1 MRHARPPLSDERY
14 LAGDASYR
22 RYARARTPEGN
33 TVILVRYPRDRP
45 GEFRRDLEVRRW
57 LAEKGLR
64 VPDLL
69 WVDAE
74 EREAVLEDFGPHD
87 AARVLA
93 ALGPEERLVQVLDLV
108 RPLEV
113 LSRLDPAELPPWNV
127 PLSGSRL
134 REELIPFGTWFAG
147 ELIGRRLSPASEDWL
162 GTLVRWVDRHPK
174 RVCHRDYHL
183 NNLFFLPEGDVGIID
198 FQDVLVGPDTYDAS
212 SFLGD
217 RDLPTLLAPRE
228 RARWLEAWAEATA
241 ADPGWE
247 GRAAETEAHR
257 GLKVLGT
264 FARLALSRGERRYL
278 QWVPPLAARMAPLV
292 ESLGA
297 PAEMVELLLDCP
309 LEGLDHVG

>member
-1 MRHARPPLSDERY
+1 MRHSRPRLSDERH

-22 RYARARTPEGN
+22 RYSRVRMGEGS
-33 TVILVRYPRDRP
+33 TAILVRYPPDRLE
-45 GEFRRDLEVRRW
+45 EFTRDLEVRRW
-57 LAEKGLR
+57 LWEKGLR

-69 WVDAE
+69 WVDP
-74 EREAVLEDFGPHD
+74 ERGEAVLEDFGSHD

-93 ALGPEERLVQVLDLV
+93 SLDPEQRAGRTLDLV

-113 LSRLDPAELPPWNV
+113 LARLDPAELPPWNV
-127 PLSGSRL
+127 PLSGPRL
-134 REELIPFGTWFAG
+134 WEELIPFGTWFAG
-147 ELIGRRLSPASEDWL
+147 ELIGRRLSPASRDWL

-183 NNLFFLPEGDVGIID
+183 NNLFFLPDGDVGVID
-198 FQDVLVGPDTYDAS
+198 FQDVLVGPDTYDAVS
-212 SFLGD
+212 LLGD
-217 RDLPTLLAPRE
+217 RDLPALLSGDD
-228 RARWLEAWAEATA
+228 RARWLERWAEATA

-247 GRAAETEAHR
+247 GRVAETEAHR

-264 FARLALSRGERRYL
+264 FTRLALSGGERRYL

-292 ESLGA
+292 ESMGA
-297 PAEMVELLLDCP
+297 PADMVELLLDCS